1 MFKAEFIFLKRNCPR
16 WRPAGKCY
24 ESGPLFKWRNQACI
38 QIAECLSPKFRSF
51 DQQLAHYSPVDQFKF
66 KRPWIYRLKQTC
78 QFEPFKK
85 KKFKNSFQHF
95 CYNFFGG
102 EENPSGRSQVKTEP
116 TGVKAAVKRGMM
128 IKRGVKQMTTSGRL
142 PRWSS
147 RSTDVPTAGQ
157 RLIAHRSSSP
167 SFFCFLSPV
176 TIWFQPCHCKI
187 SFTSNVNWLNLSS
200 TWTALSKVDVFL
212 NEKCLEIK
220 SNLVGFT
227 VGNFPH
233 KLGSLESQPK
243 HTGRLLIKK
252 QKSRTRNHKVSA
264 VKLLI
269 SSNFNLEIINRF
281 PFPCERRWGKIL
293 TTFIGH
299 LEPNIYELKGSF
311 SGNAAILH
319 SGNENMW
326 THLLGAPHAGPQA
339 NR

>member
-38 QIAECLSPKFRSF
+38 QIAECLSSKFRSF

-85 KKFKNSFQHF
+85 KNSKIRFNIF
-95 CYNFFGG
+95 VTIFWGG
-102 EENPSGRSQVKTEP
+102 RKSFRSEPSENWTDRCESCSQEGDDDEKRSETDDNKWS
-116 TGVKAAVKRGMM
+116 
-128 IKRGVKQMTTSGRL
+128 TSTVVLTLHWR
-142 PRWSS
+142 PNCR
-147 RSTDVPTAGQ
+147 TASHCTQ
-157 RLIAHRSSSP
+157 ILLAF
-167 SFFCFLSPV
+167 FFCFLSPV

-220 SNLVGFT
+220 SKLFGYT

-293 TTFIGH
+293 ATFIGH

-311 SGNAAILH
+311 SGNAAILQ